1 MHFSSLSQ
9 RLSESA
15 TIAMAQKARELKNAG
30 KDVIALSLGEPDF
43 DTPEHIKKAAKN
55 ALHQGHT
62 KYTPIAGVLELREAI
77 CNKLLRENNLSYQSD
92 QILVSSGAKQSI
104 NQLILTLVDQG
115 DEVIIPTPY
124 WVSYIEMV
132 RMAGGTPIVIETEAK
147 NDFVPSITQFADKIG
162 PNTKAILFSTPANP
176 TGTVYPKTLLEDL
189 SDLLEQYPVCHVI
202 SDEIYEHILYEG
214 KHLSIASV
222 GNLFQKTI
230 TVNGMS
236 KGFAMTGWR
245 IGYMAGP
252 TEIIGACTK
261 LQGQV
266 TSGANSIAQ
275 YASIAAL
282 NQSLDATVQMKNAF
296 RKRRDFVVE
305 KMNQWDGIHINPPK
319 GAFYVFPDISYY
331 LNTHFENRKINNS
344 SDLAMYLLEEALV
357 ATVAGTP
364 FGYPNGLR
372 ISYAAGMEDL
382 EKAMHRIE
390 KALQQLK
397 K

>member
-1 MHFSSLSQ
+1 MRFSSLSQ

-43 DTPEHIKKAAKN
+43 DTPEHIKEAAKS
-55 ALHQGHT
+55 ALDQGHT
-62 KYTPIAGVLELREAI
+62 KYTPIAGVFELREAI
-77 CNKLLRENNLSYQSD
+77 CNKLLRENNLSYQSN

-104 NQLILTLVDQG
+104 NQLIFTLVDQG

-132 RMAGGTPIVIETEAK
+132 RMAGGIPIVIETEAQ
-147 NDFVPSITQFADKIG
+147 NDFVPSITQFAEKIG

-189 SDLLEQYPVCHVI
+189 SNLLEQHPACHVI

-214 KHLSIASV
+214 KHLSTATV

-230 TVNGMS
+230 MVNGMS

-245 IGYMAGP
+245 IGYMAGA
-252 TEIIGACTK
+252 TEIVEACTK

-266 TSGANSIAQ
+266 TSGANAIAQ

-282 NQSLDATVQMKNAF
+282 NQSLNATVQMKNAF

-331 LNTHFENRKINNS
+331 LDTHFENRKINNS